1 MNTIN
6 EDLQFIRDHQAG
18 VRTAPTYWTGWNS
31 LAHRLAAE
39 VERLREIDERFD
51 GLAIAYDSLS
61 PLMHAA
67 INERNDC
74 SNALILAEDSERRKA
89 AEVERLRGALAEMT
103 GYRNEVAEA
112 ANSHAD
118 DARNRQVEIERLREE
133 NKALRDG
140 LSLVADNIGNG
151 SFASPDASL
160 DFLSV
165 EVPKEVK
172 LYCQRLRDELANAAR
187 ALKLADSSLEL
198 AKQALTPPAK

>member
-39 VERLREIDERFD
+39 VERLR
-51 GLAIAYDSLS
+51 
-61 PLMHAA
+61 
-67 INERNDC
+67 
-74 SNALILAEDSERRKA
+74 
-89 AEVERLRGALAEMT
+89 GALAEMT

-118 DARNRQVEIERLREE
+118 DTRNRQVEIERLREE